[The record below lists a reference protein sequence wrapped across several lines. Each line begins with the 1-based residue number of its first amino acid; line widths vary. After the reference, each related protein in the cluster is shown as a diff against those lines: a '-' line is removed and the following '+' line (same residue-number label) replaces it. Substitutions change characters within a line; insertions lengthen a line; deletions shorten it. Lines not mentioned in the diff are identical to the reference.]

1 MFSTIF
7 VLIINILYIIGFI
20 GGIIMIET
28 LNGIHETVNYKADTN
43 IRLYNNKEYEDYP
56 THWHSPI
63 EIILPTENDYS
74 VICGNHEFNLR
85 QGDILIIA
93 PGVIHSLYAP
103 EEGNRIIFQANCSV
117 ISGIK
122 ELETVLSLI
131 SPALL
136 FTPEEFPYVHEE
148 LCNLLLSIRDE
159 YFSNEFLFEASVY
172 SQLIEIFIIIGR
184 NHVEK
189 QKKYDMGD
197 LKHIEYIEKFFS
209 ICDYIG
215 KNCTTDLTLEEVAD
229 FAGFS
234 KYHFSRLFKQ
244 FTGQTFYKFLSE
256 KRINHAEKLLI
267 SPDISITEVA
277 LQSGFTSLSAF
288 NRMFK
293 IIKSCTPTEY
303 RCMYSMEAF

>member
-1 MFSTIF
+1 
-7 VLIINILYIIGFI
+7 
-20 GGIIMIET
+20 MIET
-28 LNGIHETVNYKADTN
+28 LNGIHETVNYKVDTN
-43 IRLYNNKEYEDYP
+43 IRLYDNTQYEDYP

-63 EIILPTENDYS
+63 EIILPTENNYS

-85 QGDILIIA
+85 QGDILLIS
-93 PGVIHSLYAP
+93 PGVIHSLYSP
-103 EEGNRIIFQANCSV
+103 EEGSRIIFQADCSV
-117 ISGIK
+117 INEIK

-131 SPALL
+131 SPASL
-136 FTPEEFPYVHEE
+136 FTPEEFPYIHEE
-148 LCNLLLSIRDE
+148 LCNLILSIRDE
-159 YFSNEFLFEASVY
+159 YFSSEFLFEASIY
-172 SQLIEIFIIIGR
+172 SQLIEVFIIIGR
-184 NHVEK
+184 NYVEK

-209 ICDYIG
+209 ICDHIA
-215 KNCTTDLTLEEVAD
+215 KNCTKDLTLENVAD

-244 FTGQTFYKFLSE
+244 FTGQTFYKYLSE

-267 SPDISITEVA
+267 SPDLSVTEVA

-293 IIKSCTPTEY
+293 IVKSCTPTEY
-303 RCMYSMEAF
+303 RTMYSKDVL